1 MRNIRFDNQSKQVK
15 LFPGGWGVQEQ
26 QLSKSHV
33 CFTFSEVGHYFHV
46 TLLQHSASS
55 NEARVQHKAG
65 TWKQKSWK
73 NGTDLL
79 HGFFGPCLLVI
90 CSLDIVFSLRWS
102 TAFIDRKT
110 LNVQAALLLELLRNY
125 GMSINFAPLQL
136 DCFCYCC
143 LQMVN
148 FLFSFLALK

>member
-1 MRNIRFDNQSKQVK
+1 MSPHYNRLKTRPWKV
-15 LFPGGWGVQEQ
+15 E
-26 QLSKSHV
+26 
-33 CFTFSEVGHYFHV
+33 HYFHV

-65 TWKQKSWK
+65 SWQQKSWK

-90 CSLDIVFSLRWS
+90 CSLDVVFSLRWC

-110 LNVQAALLLELLRNY
+110 LNIQTALLLELLRNY

-136 DCFCYCC
+136 DCFCYWC
-143 LQMVN
+143 LQMGS